1 MEDGE
6 IGNWGT
12 MYSARAEED
21 PDFMRCFQEGSAY
34 QAGAGAFQCI
44 SVYDAEKENP
54 EEENVKYILYHGQWK
69 AGKINWTEHLS
80 AG

>member
-6 IGNWGT
+6 IGIWGT

-34 QAGAGAFQCI
+34 Q
-44 SVYDAEKENP
+44 KENP

-69 AGKINWTEHLS
+69 DSVPEGVGVQHFE
-80 AG
+80 GVP